1 MRFLGA
7 YPIWKVEIKMNQKI
21 EQMLQSLREA
31 IHDAI
36 GDSCEVAA
44 AMSQLEREG
53 QCPSLLIDV
62 ALPQDNGTNQQKQ
75 SHSLELVTPDGP
87 LYLTAYDGD
96 FLRNIGITTAA

>member
-1 MRFLGA
+1 
-7 YPIWKVEIKMNQKI
+7 MNQKI
-21 EQMLQSLREA
+21 EHLLQSLREA

-62 ALPQDNGTNQQKQ
+62 TLPQDSDTKRQAE
-75 SHSLELVTPDGP
+75 SPSLELVTPDGP

-96 FLRNIGITTAA
+96 FLRNLGITTAA

>member
-7 YPIWKVEIKMNQKI
+7 YLAWEVEIKMNRKI
-21 EQMLQSLREA
+21 EQMLHSLREA

-44 AMSQLEREG
+44 AMGELEREG

-62 ALPQDNGTNQQKQ
+62 ALPQDNGRSQQKEPP
-75 SHSLELVTPDGP
+75 SLELVTPDGP
-87 LYLTAYDGD
+87 LYLTASDGD
-96 FLRNIGITTAA
+96 FLRNLGIATAA

>member
-7 YPIWKVEIKMNQKI
+7 CPIWEVEIKMNRKI
-21 EQMLQSLREA
+21 EQLLQSWREA

-53 QCPSLLIDV
+53 VSPSLLIDV
-62 ALPQDNGTNQQKQ
+62 ALPQDNGTNRQKE
-75 SHSLELVTPDGP
+75 SPSLELVTPDGP
-87 LYLTAYDGD
+87 LYLTASDGD
-96 FLRNIGITTAA
+96 FLRNLGIATAA